1 MDLDILSQY
10 GRQVKAMIEAATS
23 SDVAQ
28 ALDQLVEDGQW
39 DLLSRL
45 LPTATELAARRVVDR
60 LVAGGQ
66 FESLAW
72 AACLRRQPRRPGLE
86 AATTGPSRPILH
98 DFEAEEDIEGIP
110 EHIMADAQEISA
122 HAAQRREVS
131 MRKAAQIDHDPIR
144 DLIIKQLAARLP
156 KSGPGEALLTIAKA
170 CPFAHTQ
177 REAAMKLANHQQ
189 LIKELSAAG
198 RTADLIAISG
208 SARLD
213 AVAKNLA
220 QVMGEQLAELQQ
232 SDDQAA
238 LNFIGQ
244 HHPDAEVRGAARDAL
259 A

>member
-1 MDLDILSQY
+1 MMN
-10 GRQVKAMIEAATS
+10 ATTS
-23 SDVAQ
+23 SDVQQ

-45 LPTATELAARRVVDR
+45 LPTASELAARRIVDR

-66 FESLAW
+66 FEVLACTT
-72 AACLRRQPRRPGLE
+72 CLRRQPRHPGLE
-86 AATTGPSRPILH
+86 ADFGRPARPMLR

-156 KSGPGEALLTIAKA
+156 ESGPGEALLTIAKA

-177 REAAMKLANHQQ
+177 REAAMKLANHEQWIKQ
-189 LIKELSAAG
+189 LAATG
-198 RTADLIAISG
+198 RTADLIAISS

-213 AVAKNLA
+213 AVTKNLA
-220 QVMGEQLAELQQ
+220 RVMGKQFSELQQ
-232 SDDQAA
+232 SGDQAA

-244 HHPDAEVRGAARDAL
+244 HHPDGEVKGAARDAL